1 MVDRSLAARI
11 HPSLL
16 APAGLVAGFAL
27 ARSTGRREV
36 GGALF
41 GVVGLVCLRDWV
53 RARGLLTGVLLAG
66 CYGAAMA
73 GSHPLAKRIGA
84 WPAVGVV
91 SAATGVASAV
101 LTSGP
106 RAA

>member
-1 MVDRSLAARI
+1 MAAPSLAARLR
-11 HPSLL
+11 PSLL

-27 ARSTGRREV
+27 ARSTGRRQL

-41 GVVGLVCLRDWV
+41 GLVGAACVRDWA
-53 RARGLLTGVLLAG
+53 RAGGWPAAAGLAG
-66 CYGAAMA
+66 AYTAAMG

-91 SAATGVASAV
+91 SAAVGLASVAFTGRR
-101 LTSGP
+101 